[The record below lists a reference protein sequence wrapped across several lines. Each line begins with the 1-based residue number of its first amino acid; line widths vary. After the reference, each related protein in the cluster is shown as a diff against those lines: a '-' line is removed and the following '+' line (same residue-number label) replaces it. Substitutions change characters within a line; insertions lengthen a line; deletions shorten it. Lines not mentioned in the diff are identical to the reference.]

1 MKEEEKLPRVATVLT
16 THNAED
22 TVEDTLESIEA
33 QNYENMEVWIYD
45 DYSRDKTRQKLLW
58 YENSSDYD
66 VNLILSD
73 ENTGHP
79 YQGMNEVLKWCEA
92 DLIAVIDHD
101 DLWHPQKTLVQVQAW
116 MDHDKAVAVGSNR
129 WIWYEDQDRITSHK
143 RDEWSSFAQHTT
155 LLFENR
161 DGWRYP
167 LDVTKKDMAFQKNVL
182 CRGEKKVL
190 NVQHPLCV
198 HRVRDDG
205 GSLADTWSSVSDLP
219 RVARRDG
226 LFEALYESYNMLVP
240 ARWRNWLSHRVFKP
254 HLSQEDVLDVTW
266 TPVRLN

>member
-1 MKEEEKLPRVATVLT
+1 MNEETLPRVAALLT
-16 THNAED
+16 TYNAED
-22 TVEDTLESIEA
+22 TVLDTLESVEA
-33 QNYENMEVWIYD
+33 QNYSNMEVWVYD
-45 DYSRDKTRQKLLW
+45 DASTDETVDILRDYKERS
-58 YENSSDYD
+58 EYD
-66 VNLILSD
+66 VNLLLSD

-79 YQGMNEVLKWCEA
+79 YNGMNEVLERCDA
-92 DLIAVIDHD
+92 DLVGVIDHD

-116 MDHDKAVAVGSNR
+116 MDHDKAVGVGSNR
-129 WIWYEDQDRITSHK
+129 WIWYEDQDRITRHQ
-143 RDEWSSFAQHTT
+143 REEWAGFAQHTT

-182 CRGEKKVL
+182 CQGQKKIF

-198 HRVRDDG
+198 RRVRDE
-205 GSLADTWSSVSDLP
+205 GSSLSDTWGSVSDLP

-226 LFEALYESYNMLVP
+226 VFEALYESYNMLVP
-240 ARWRNWLSHRVFKP
+240 AQWRNWLSHRVFKP
-254 HLSQEDVLDVTW
+254 HLSKKDVLDVTW